1 MPLLSVDQSI
11 QIHYQIDDFTNP
23 WDKRPTL
30 FLQHGNGRSGAF
42 WYQWIPILAKN
53 YRVVRV
59 DMRGLGHS
67 SEIQNPQQDI
77 QIEHCI
83 QDLVK
88 VIGHLKC
95 EPILFCGESM
105 GGILGIILAAKHPE
119 LIQTLALVST
129 PVFINQQM
137 KSKYSMGFESRLE
150 AMSKMGIEEWV
161 YQTSVLARFPP
172 ETNPK
177 MLQWYV
183 KEFAKSVPE
192 VLIHYSDLV
201 NTANA
206 TQYLKD
212 IQCPTIAVMPSNGP
226 ITDSAQ
232 IQLLKEEISHLEI
245 ATIPSDY
252 HMIHLTHAD
261 QCAQIVND
269 FFSRTI

>member
-1 MPLLSVDQSI
+1 MPLLSVNQSI
-11 QIHYQIDDFTNP
+11 HIHYQVDDFTNP

-42 WYQWIPILAKN
+42 WYQWIPILARN

-83 QDLVK
+83 HDLVK
-88 VIGHLKC
+88 VIKHLKC

-119 LIQTLALVST
+119 LINALALVST

-172 ETNPK
+172 ETNPN

-183 KEFAKSVPE
+183 KEFAKSAPE

-232 IQLLKEEISHLEI
+232 IELLKDQISHLEI

-269 FFSRTI
+269 FFSRII